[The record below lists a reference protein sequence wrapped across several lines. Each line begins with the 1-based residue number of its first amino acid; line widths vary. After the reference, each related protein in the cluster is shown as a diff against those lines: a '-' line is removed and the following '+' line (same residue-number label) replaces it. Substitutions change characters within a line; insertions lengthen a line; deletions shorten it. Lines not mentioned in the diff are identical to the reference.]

1 MGARQWARRHGEG
14 SGSDPRTC
22 CVTLVGAA
30 LLTPGDPPLTGED
43 GIAAPHRFRVARIPE
58 QRVSS
63 VGSEVKT
70 ITEAGP
76 SGGELPNSPRPGL
89 PSEQRALL
97 GTGGSHA
104 KWPKPPAEN
113 KAEVRTRVGRGLV
126 STWATSMADK
136 AGVEVHRALG
146 RGCFLGA
153 RSPLTALIPHR
164 CLPGEPL
171 CGPAK

>member
-1 MGARQWARRHGEG
+1 M
-14 SGSDPRTC
+14 
-22 CVTLVGAA
+22 TLVGAA